1 MTTIILTIIG
11 ILLAAAAALMVI
23 FYGGDAFNAGSVG
36 ARANTL
42 QNAGTNVLS
51 ALQLAKADGKLAANI
66 TLANLQSGTGDD
78 NYLKELPSFAGVNAS
93 IASADVTLDT
103 GRVFKVAKVPAAVC
117 ARVNKNLG
125 VTGPASAPTAAAPG
139 TIKMGC
145 APAADPATGTDGGAS
160 VFFAVA

>member
-51 ALQLAKADGKLAANI
+51 AVQLARADGKLVSGL

-78 NYLKELPSFAGVNAS
+78 NYLKEMPSFASVNSSAAPVATLAS
-93 IASADVTLDT
+93 GILTVTNVPDDVC
-103 GRVFKVAKVPAAVC
+103 K
-117 ARVNKNLG
+117 RVNKNLG
-125 VTGPASAPTAAAPG
+125 LGTGAVAQAT

-145 APAADPATGTDGGAS
+145 ATGTSGA
-160 VFFAVA
+160 VGTFFANA

>member
-51 ALQLAKADGKLAANI
+51 AVQLARADGKPVSSIDAL
-66 TLANLQSGTGDD
+66 TDLTGTAGTDN
-78 NYLKELPSFAGVNAS
+78 NYLKELPSFASVNSAIGAS
-93 IASADVTLDT
+93 DVVITDGNLTIAKIPD
-103 GRVFKVAKVPAAVC
+103 AVC
-117 ARVNKNLG
+117 RRVNKNLG
-125 VTGPASAPTAAAPG
+125 LGTGAVVSSG
-139 TIKMGC
+139 NKMGC
-145 APAADPATGTDGGAS
+145 VAAATGTADGT
-160 VFFAVA
+160 FFANA

>member
-51 ALQLAKADGKLAANI
+51 ALQLAKADGKVAS
-66 TLANLQSGTGDD
+66 TLTIANLQSGTGDD
-78 NYLKELPSFAGVNAS
+78 NYLKELPSFASVNS
-93 IASADVTLDT
+93 KIANATDVGLDT
-103 GRVFKVAKVPAAVC
+103 GRVFTVAKVPAAVC

-125 VTGPASAPTAAAPG
+125 VASPAAVPTAAAPG

-145 APAADPATGTDGGAS
+145 FSVAADGTDGGAS
-160 VFFAVA
+160 TFFAVA